1 MKNEPLFLQPVFKD
15 RIWGGKKLQMMFNYD
30 IEGTHV
36 GECWAISA
44 HKNGESIVMNGVY
57 KGKTL
62 SELWNNNRELF
73 GHLQGDKFP
82 LLVKI
87 LDANADLSIQ
97 VHPNDTYANEYENG
111 ELGKTECWYVLDCE
125 EDSELIYGHHATT
138 KEELVEMINNKQWDK
153 LLRRVEIK
161 KGDFF
166 YVPSG
171 TIHALCKGTVVLEV
185 QQSSDTTYRLYDYD
199 RKDQNGQYRDLH
211 IKQSIDVST
220 VPFTNENTSI
230 IKKEINSNIITTLIN
245 SEFFTVKKYEINE
258 AFTSEQIN
266 PFCLYSVIE
275 GNGTLEKDGEKYILS
290 KGMHFFLPD
299 KFGEFVFNGK
309 MTCMVAH
316 V

>member
-15 RIWGGKKLQMMFNYD
+15 RIWGGKKLQMMFDYD
-30 IEGTHV
+30 IEGNQV

-62 SELWNNNRELF
+62 SELWNKNRELF

-97 VHPNDTYANEYENG
+97 VHPNDIYANEYENG

-125 EDSELIYGHHATT
+125 EDSELIYGHHAKT
-138 KEELVEMINNKQWDK
+138 KEELVEMINNKLWDK
-153 LLRRVEIK
+153 LLRKVKIK

-220 VPFTNENTSI
+220 VPFTNTKTSI
-230 IKKEINSNIITTLIN
+230 IKKEINSNIITTLIS

-258 AFTSEQIN
+258 AFTCEQIN

>member
-138 KEELVEMINNKQWDK
+138 KEELVEMINNKQWDR

-211 IKQSIDVST
+211 INQSIDVST